1 MSSYNG
7 LNKIMKKILQYIK
20 IIKLGDT
27 FVIVTF
33 MGLIFWSV
41 SQSWNMPSGQ
51 YLKIENN
58 QEDSKVFSLNQTV
71 NKQVIGFLGSSEI
84 SIAEGKVRF
93 VKSPCTKKYCIHHGW
108 INKINQTIV
117 CLPNQITISIV
128 GDSESY
134 DTVNY

>member
-1 MSSYNG
+1 MSPYNG

-58 QEDSKVFSLNQTV
+58 QEDTKVFSLNQTA

-84 SIAEGKVRF
+84 SIAEGKARF

-128 GDSESY
+128 GGSESY

>member
-1 MSSYNG
+1 
-7 LNKIMKKILQYIK
+7 MKKILQYIK

-33 MGLIFWSV
+33 MSLIFWSV

-84 SIAEGKVRF
+84 SIAEGKVVLLNF
-93 VKSPCTKKYCIHHGW
+93 LSTKNYS
-108 INKINQTIV
+108 INI
-117 CLPNQITISIV
+117 
-128 GDSESY
+128 G
-134 DTVNY
+134 